1 MIIFIVDIM
10 PKLQVRESLHL
21 FPPFTLFEVERSR
34 FCTLRHFEL
43 APNRRGHFFGAAP
56 LRDQRARR
64 SYLTFA
70 RVIVY
75 GDLRQRYSCSAQC
88 FYGWLGW
95 PFLSFF
101 PFATYD
107 FLPDNK
113 LRNEPRS
120 VSVVSDIMS
129 YESGD
134 ATGGV
139 VFAAE

>member
-64 SYLTFA
+64 SYLTFS

-75 GDLRQRYSCSAQC
+75 VDLRGLREVGWAADALLNARAIFVLRHVQFFCQTTSC
-88 FYGWLGW
+88 G
-95 PFLSFF
+95 
-101 PFATYD
+101 T
-107 FLPDNK
+107 K
-113 LRNEPRS
+113 LC
-120 VSVVSDIMS
+120 VGGDIMS
-129 YESGD
+129 SPCYR
-134 ATGGV
+134 TGAQCV
-139 VFAAE
+139 IP